1 MRLCSHAV
9 ITFLNFGNGDC
20 VGGDQ
25 VGWEPNPWATFS
37 FFSPLAR
44 EFVTWPTQRDGESTW
59 CEWREKKKRKFNF
72 YLGECYSTVSRLNG
86 MIPERYIREVSF
98 CLIKVWVDTYHVLDN
113 SSKISSRPNEIVSRS
128 ISLYILYFRRLGKVG
143 WTLGLGFA
151 AVPRYGPIC
160 PPSPLNHRCLGDT
173 TSINKIRP
181 LMTVLSNL
189 IREPL
194 PLTNNV

>member
-1 MRLCSHAV
+1 MLVVIKSAENQIHGQHSPSSHPWQ
-9 ITFLNFGNGDC
+9 GNSWRGQPKETEK
-20 VGGDQ
+20 VRG
-25 VGWEPNPWATFS
+25 VN
-37 FFSPLAR
+37 
-44 EFVTWPTQRDGESTW
+44 GEK
-59 CEWREKKKRKFNF
+59 KKKRKFNF